1 MSESESS
8 ATLNQERKT
17 ESSLNKL
24 RSDIEKMVIDKELQS
39 GNTFVYRIA
48 LVSLLD
54 RNRHIVVELT
64 GEALR
69 ELLSAAIG
77 RD

>member
-8 ATLNQERKT
+8 ATLSQERKT
-17 ESSLNKL
+17 ESSLKKL

-54 RNRHIVVELT
+54 RNRHIV
-64 GEALR
+64 
-69 ELLSAAIG
+69 
-77 RD
+77 

>member
-8 ATLNQERKT
+8 ATLSQERKT

-54 RNRHIVVELT
+54 RNRHIVEELT
-64 GEALR
+64 GEALQK
-69 ELLSAAIG
+69 LLSAAIG